1 MTNKHM
7 TTSSFIQKRKANKTR
22 MRYYF
27 TLLEW
32 LKLERLTK
40 LSVDEAVEKLKFSYN
55 VYKNGMVQSLWK
67 RVWQFL

>member
-55 VYKNGMVQSLWK
+55 VHKNVMVQSLWK
-67 RVWQFL
+67 IVRQFL